1 MTKLKT
7 CFYDVSNLVRFPRN
21 APFKLLIDVKDPIDS
36 ADSQEKIFKVALP
49 VSLEAVFQ
57 TSLGFIDQIIVGTL
71 GATAVA
77 AVGLCNSISFIVM
90 LLYSAIGTGTGVL
103 VAQAFGRNDLDDVS
117 KVAALGLMTSGIF
130 GLFTTVPLVLYP
142 GAILKLVGAPHELAE
157 AGSVYFQLFSAS
169 APLIVM
175 SAVTTATFRSL
186 NDSTTPMIITMGAV
200 GLNTLL
206 GLFLV
211 FGWGPFPK
219 LGVVGA
225 GLATLIAQVGRFLA
239 LIIALYWRK
248 KGLKWHWP
256 LPGTGIAKVLGP
268 LLEITYPIA
277 LSESLWATSTFVY
290 TIVLAR
296 LGIAALTSSQ
306 IVMTIENLFIVAASG
321 LAPAA
326 VASIGQALGDDSLE
340 DAKKHANAALRL
352 GLIAGLLFSV
362 LLLGSSF
369 LVPFIYPNVGK
380 EVLHFTFW
388 GIIIVACV
396 QPAKVLNS
404 ILGNG
409 ILPSGGDTKYILL
422 CHVGGSY
429 GIGVPAAIFSG
440 FVLHL
445 SVWGVFGSRALEE
458 VIKTIFLLMR
468 YRTPAWYK
476 KSVDELS
483 RADAK

>member
-1 MTKLKT
+1 M
-7 CFYDVSNLVRFPRN
+7 
-21 APFKLLIDVKDPIDS
+21 KDPIES

-57 TSLGFIDQIIVGTL
+57 TSLGFVDQIIVGTL

-90 LLYSAIGTGTGVL
+90 LLYSAIGTGAGVL
-103 VAQAFGRNDLDDVS
+103 VAQAFGRNDLNEVS
-117 KVAALGLMTSGIF
+117 RVAALSLITAGIF
-130 GLFTTVPLVLYP
+130 GLFTTVPLILYP
-142 GAILKLVGAPHELAE
+142 RPILRLIGAPDELVN
-157 AGSVYFQLFSAS
+157 AGSVYFQLFSAA

-175 SAVTTATFRSL
+175 SAVSTATFRSL
-186 NDSTTPMIITMGAV
+186 NDSTTPMFITMGAV

-225 GLATLIAQVGRFLA
+225 GLATLIAQIARCLA
-239 LIIALYWRK
+239 LLIALYRK
-248 KGLKWHWP
+248 EKGLKWHWP
-256 LPGTGIAKVLGP
+256 LPGTGIAKIIGP
-268 LLEITYPIA
+268 LLEITYPLAI
-277 LSESLWATSTFVY
+277 SELLWGTSTFVY
-290 TIVLAR
+290 TIVLTR
-296 LGIAALTSSQ
+296 LGVAALTSSQ

-326 VASIGQALGDDSLE
+326 VASIGQALGEDSLK

-352 GLIAGLLFSV
+352 GLMAGLLFS
-362 LLLGSSF
+362 LLLFVSSF
-369 LVPFIYPNVGK
+369 FVSFIYPNVGND
-380 EVLHFTFW
+380 VLHFTFW
-388 GIIIVACV
+388 GIIIAACV

-422 CHVGGSY
+422 GHVVGSY
-429 GIGVPAAIFSG
+429 AIGVPAAIVSG

-458 VIKTIFLLMR
+458 VLKTIFFFMR

-483 RADAK
+483 NAAAK